1 MPENEFQRNPL
12 EQRALLEK
20 KKGLL
25 LLGLGVL
32 FILLAF
38 ISVFVGSA
46 HLGFVESI
54 QGLFG
59 TGSSA
64 YVQIMQQ
71 VRLPRTLAALL
82 VGGALSLSGLIMQST
97 LHNPMASPSTLG
109 VSNAAGFGANVAI
122 IVFAGGFLS
131 VGGNPNNYGIG
142 SNPFTTSSFAL
153 LFAVLSTLLVL
164 ALCRIRSFSSEAVV
178 LAGIA
183 LGMMWTAGTTILQ
196 FFATDVGLSAS
207 VLWSFG
213 DLGRANYTNLAIIGG
228 ALLVG
233 FVVFYLLSWKLNAL
247 SSGDDVAASVG
258 IKVTPLRFVALF
270 VSSLLTAV
278 AVAFVGII
286 GFLGVVCP
294 HAMRRLIGNNHKYL
308 IPASVLSGS
317 CLLLISDILVRLIG
331 SGTVLP
337 VGAVTALFGGPF
349 FVYLIFAKKGDRA

>member
-1 MPENEFQRNPL
+1 MPVDELHRSPL
-12 EQRALLEK
+12 EQRALLGK

-25 LLGLGVL
+25 LLGLGVSL
-32 FILLAF
+32 VLLAF
-38 ISVFVGSA
+38 ASIFVGSSN
-46 HLGFVESI
+46 LGFVESL

-59 TGSSA
+59 IGPSS
-64 YVQIMQQ
+64 YVKIMQQ
-71 VRLPRTLAALL
+71 VRLPRTLAALV
-82 VGGALSLSGLIMQST
+82 VGAALSLSGLIMQST

-122 IVFAGGFLS
+122 IVFAGGFFNA
-131 VGGNPNNYGIG
+131 GGNVNNYGVG

-153 LFAVLSTLLVL
+153 LFAVLSTLIVL

-213 DLGRANYTNLAIIGG
+213 DLGRATYTNLGIMGG
-228 ALLVG
+228 ALIVAV
-233 FVVFYLLSWKLNAL
+233 VVFYLLSWRLNAL
-247 SSGDDVAASVG
+247 SSGEDVASSVG
-258 IKVTPLRFVALF
+258 IKVRPLRFFALF
-270 VSSLLTAV
+270 ISSLLTAV

-317 CLLLISDILVRLIG
+317 CLLLFSDILVRLLG

-349 FVYLIFAKKGDRA
+349 FVYLIFARKGDRA

>member
-1 MPENEFQRNPL
+1 MPTDEFQRNPL
-12 EQRALLEK
+12 EERALLNK

-25 LLGLGVL
+25 LLGLGTFFVL
-32 FILLAF
+32 LTFASIFI
-38 ISVFVGSA
+38 GSS

-59 TGSSA
+59 VGPNA

-71 VRLPRTLAALL
+71 VRLPRTLAALV

-131 VGGNPNNYGIG
+131 VGGNVNNYDLG
-142 SNPFTTSSFAL
+142 SNPFTTSVFAL
-153 LFAVLSTLLVL
+153 LFAVMSTFLVL

-183 LGMMWTAGTTILQ
+183 MGMMWTAGTTILQ
-196 FFATDVGLSAS
+196 FYATDVGLSAA

-213 DLGRANYTNLAIIGG
+213 DLGRANYTSLGIMGGSFVIAII
-228 ALLVG
+228 
-233 FVVFYLLSWKLNAL
+233 VFYLLSWRLNAL
-247 SSGDDVAASVG
+247 SSGEDVATSVG
-258 IKVTPLRFVALF
+258 VKVRPLRFIALLL
-270 VSSLLTAV
+270 SSLLTAV
-278 AVAFVGII
+278 AVSFVGII

-308 IPASVLSGS
+308 IPASILSGS
-317 CLLLISDILVRLIG
+317 LLLLISDILVRLIG

-337 VGAVTALFGGPF
+337 VGAITALFGGPF
-349 FVYLIFAKKGDRA
+349 FVYLIFARKGDRA